1 MSHSVA
7 NPNHTHLEQQISV
20 PIGKSSLSGSL
31 IVPRMAKGA
40 VLFAHGSG
48 SSRHSPRN
56 QYVAQ
61 SLNTLGLATLLLDL
75 LTPEEARID
84 EQTYH
89 LRFDIGLLADRLVA
103 ATAWLRRSPLTAQLS
118 LGYFGASTGS
128 AAALLAA
135 ADYPGIIKAIVSR
148 GGRPDLAG
156 TALTRIQAPTLL
168 IVGEHDSKVL
178 ALNQTALEKIHAQRQ
193 LKIVPNATHLFE
205 EPGALEQVAQL
216 ASEWFQRYLSS

>member
-1 MSHSVA
+1 MPHSVA
-7 NPNHTHLEQQISV
+7 NPNHTHPEQQISV

-31 IVPRMAKGA
+31 VVPRMATGA

-75 LTPEEARID
+75 LTPEEAQID

-135 ADYPGIIKAIVSR
+135 ADRPGIIKAIVSR

-178 ALNQTALEKIHAQRQ
+178 ALNQTALEKIHVQKQ

-205 EPGALEQVAQL
+205 ESGALEQVAQL
-216 ASEWFQRYLSS
+216 AGGWFQRYLLS